1 VIFLKNI
8 IGMPIVS
15 LQDKTTLGEI
25 NNILYKNIN
34 EKIIGI
40 LIYEE
45 GFLKNPKIIYN
56 DDIIDINKKIFI
68 RNSESIF
75 DIDKSKVLLDIING
89 KYNILGKDVYD
100 LKNNF
105 YGKVYDLILDEKMR
119 TINYIEI
126 SKGFLTDLMNG
137 LKLIKTK
144 DLDIMED
151 KIILRNPAFFIRGG
165 IKNLL

>member
-1 VIFLKNI
+1 MIFLKNI

-40 LIYEE
+40 LIDEE

-75 DIDKSKVLLDIING
+75 DIDKSKALLDIING
-89 KYNILGKDVYD
+89 KYNILDKDVYD

-144 DLDIMED
+144 DLDIIED
-151 KIILRNPAFFIRGG
+151 KIILRNPTFFTRGG

>member
-1 VIFLKNI
+1 MIFLKNI